1 MTFEYILLKLTSIF
15 FNYYYYYYY
24 LYAINVE
31 KIFNW
36 LEREWIE

>member
-15 FNYYYYYYY
+15 FNYYYYY